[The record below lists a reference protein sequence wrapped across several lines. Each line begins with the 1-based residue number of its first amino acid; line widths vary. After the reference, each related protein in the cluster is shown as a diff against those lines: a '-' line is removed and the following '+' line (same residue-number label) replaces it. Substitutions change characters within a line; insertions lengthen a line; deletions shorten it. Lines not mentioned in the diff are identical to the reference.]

1 MWKRLHVL
9 STRIWCCKTSSNMV
23 SMSAPAHHTRTHGW
37 LRWDKEECVHR
48 VRVQSSSA
56 VPAPSPHSRQPH
68 ASLVTPTLPPG
79 LSSIAALCSYD
90 EPHIIY
96 VYELSILNLMWTAEV
111 YVNSSICHGHDMSVR
126 VQNTESYSISIIN
139 FVATVRYLID
149 RREDMMACSA

>member
-9 STRIWCCKTSSNMV
+9 STRIWCCRTSSNMV

-48 VRVQSSSA
+48 VRVQSSS
-56 VPAPSPHSRQPH
+56 VPAPSPHSRQAH

-126 VQNTESYSISIIN
+126 VQNTESYSISIIMLSLQCD
-139 FVATVRYLID
+139 TWLI
-149 RREDMMACSA
+149 EGKGMMACSA